1 MVWGLVEPTGY
12 GDYFPGGDYIGWEE
26 ALSRYFNEELTAE
39 QQAEFDNRDI
49 RFMRIT
55 SLKFTEDKGQLA
67 PHEIPDE
74 FRLRETHKS
83 LGALIGLG
91 ERHLAVNE
99 TLKEIIESFEPGVHQ
114 FWPLRITMPKGR
126 EYPVPYYGLR
136 IGTFLDSFVPER
148 SEGFHSSSE
157 ITTYYANNDTKK
169 GYASLCVAE
178 SVVAGSHLW
187 RERWLRSP
195 KILLSDELMT
205 VIERRALR
213 IPKHHQLKV
222 I

>member
-1 MVWGLVEPTGY
+1 MVWGLVEPSGY

-26 ALSRYFNEELTAE
+26 ALSRYFNEELTAD
-39 QQAEFDNRDI
+39 QRAEFDNRDI

-55 SLKFTEDKGQLA
+55 SLKFTEAKGQLA

-83 LGALIGLG
+83 LGALIVFD

-99 TLKEIIESFEPGVHQ
+99 TLKEIIESFEPGIHQ

-136 IGTFLDSFVPER
+136 IGSFLDSFVPER
-148 SEGFHSSSE
+148 SEGYRKPSE
-157 ITTYYANNDTKK
+157 FELYYADRTKK
-169 GYASLCVAE
+169 GYTALCLSEKVF
-178 SVVAGSHLW
+178 SGNHLW
-187 RERWLRSP
+187 RECRLSTP
-195 KILLSDELMT
+195 NIFFSDELMT